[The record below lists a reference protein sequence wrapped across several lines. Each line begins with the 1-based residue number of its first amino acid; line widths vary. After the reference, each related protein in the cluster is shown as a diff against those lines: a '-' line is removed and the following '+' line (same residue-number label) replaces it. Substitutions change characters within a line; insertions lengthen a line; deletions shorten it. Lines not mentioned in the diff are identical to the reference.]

1 MTGSKDDSRWGG
13 GLGELHH
20 DSGMSWESS
29 IIMMRLVC
37 VIDGMVV
44 TSEE

>member
-1 MTGSKDDSRWGG
+1 MTGAHADPRRGG
-13 GLGELHH
+13 GRGELHH
-20 DSGMSWESS
+20 DDGMSWESS